1 MQQNAAPHNA
11 VESGTGVPEMLPP
24 AVALPKRAGLPAAWR
39 RGLAANTHILR
50 LLVIAILIFVAFSF
64 LLPGKFLTVRNLQS
78 MAVQFPEFGI
88 LAFAILITMLTGGI
102 DLSIVG
108 TANLAALLAALT
120 LTNLI
125 GEGSNGPVAGLVMAA
140 AMVVALLTGSACGL
154 LNGFLVTRIGI
165 TPILATL
172 GTMSLYTGLTYV
184 ITGGPAVTTTQ
195 LAWLGNGSVLGV
207 PIPVIIFVVLA
218 LILSLILNRT
228 SFGFNIYMVG
238 ANPTAARFSA
248 INLNRVLLRT
258 YWLAGMLSGIAG
270 IVFLARANSA
280 KPDYGASF
288 VLLSVL
294 IAILGGVSYTGG
306 VGTVSGLVLAVL
318 CLQFLS
324 TGLNML
330 LLELSGSSASIFFR
344 QFAWGGLL
352 LLVMVLN
359 YYSERR
365 RQRGSG
371 DGNDLPSAAG
381 HKAIEQR

>member
-1 MQQNAAPHNA
+1 MGKQATLKR
-11 VESGTGVPEMLPP
+11 VEQ
-24 AVALPKRAGLPAAWR
+24 PAAWR
-39 RGLAANTHILR
+39 RGLAANSHIWR
-50 LLVIAILIFVAFSF
+50 LLVIAIVIFIVFSF
-64 LLPGKFLTVRNLQS
+64 LLPGKFFTVRNLQS
-78 MAVQFPEFGI
+78 MAVQFPEYGI

-102 DLSIVG
+102 DLSIAG

-120 LTNLI
+120 LTHFIGDGTPGATAALI
-125 GEGSNGPVAGLVMAA
+125 TAA
-140 AMVVALLTGSACGL
+140 ALVVAVLTGSVCGL
-154 LNGFLVTRIGI
+154 VNGWLVTRVGI

-172 GTMSLYTGLTYV
+172 GTMSLYTGLAYV
-184 ITGGPAVTTTQ
+184 ITGGPAITTTQ
-195 LAWLGNGSVLGV
+195 LSSIGNGAVVGV

-218 LILSLILNRT
+218 LLLSLLLNRT
-228 SFGFNIYMVG
+228 SFGFNMYMVG

-258 YWLAGMLSGIAG
+258 YWLAGVLSGIAG

-306 VGTVSGLVLAVL
+306 AGTVSGMVLAVL

-330 LLELSGSSASIFFR
+330 MLELSRSSAAIFFR

-371 DGNDLPSAAG
+371 TGDDSALTPALEKPVVTG
-381 HKAIEQR
+381 E